1 MPAGGPCLLYGLP
14 IHTINLYVISGS
26 TFQFLKGIWLA
37 DYNISQLS
45 RVFIPKLFG
54 FRESIRKSLA
64 DHPAFSKVGCS
75 IRNPTADILPA
86 AYDSRLITNYSLSA
100 HPASRVPLLAGKYR
114 DAVRNEKAI
123 SINY

>member
-1 MPAGGPCLLYGLP
+1 LFRINRLFTDWHNKTKSRAMPAGGPCLLYGLP

-26 TFQFLKGIWLA
+26 TLQFLKGIWLA

-64 DHPAFSKVGCS
+64 DHPAFSKVGC
-75 IRNPTADILPA
+75 
-86 AYDSRLITNYSLSA
+86 
-100 HPASRVPLLAGKYR
+100 
-114 DAVRNEKAI
+114 
-123 SINY
+123 